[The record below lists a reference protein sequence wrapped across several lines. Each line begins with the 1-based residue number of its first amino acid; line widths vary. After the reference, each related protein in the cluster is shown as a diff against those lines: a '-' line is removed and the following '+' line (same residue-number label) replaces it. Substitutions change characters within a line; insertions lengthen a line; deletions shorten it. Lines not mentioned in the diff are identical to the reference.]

1 MENAVDAL
9 KIAGSVLLLIIA
21 LTVNISTFSRV
32 KTEFE
37 QIIKN
42 RENVKY
48 AVDTTKEGNA
58 YVNYLKSSG
67 DNYAR
72 TVGIETIVSTLRRL
86 RKENYKVYIV
96 LNDINDVISL
106 SSDLK
111 INLKYDLKY
120 GNITLAREGKNVI
133 FYQLGGVQGKWLE
146 NNENSV
152 NFDKSISILYNKLKD
167 STFVEYFGLYKE
179 ENANISDAEKKDRKI
194 ITYVQKNN

>member
-67 DNYAR
+67 NNYAR
-72 TVGIETIVSTLRRL
+72 TVGIETIVSSLRRL
-86 RKENYKVYIV
+86 AKENYKVYIV
-96 LNDINDVISL
+96 LNHDVSL
-106 SSDLK
+106 SSDLE

-120 GNITLAREGKNVI
+120 GNVILAEEGDTVI

-152 NFDKSISILYNKLKD
+152 NFDKSISILYNGLKGK
-167 STFVEYFGLYKE
+167 SFKEYYGLYKE

-194 ITYVQKNN
+194 ITYVEQ

>member
-48 AVDTTKEGNA
+48 AIDTTKEENT

-67 DNYAR
+67 VNYAR
-72 TVGIETIVSTLRRL
+72 SVTIETIVSSLRRL
-86 RKENYKVYIV
+86 AKENYKVYIV
-96 LNDINDVISL
+96 LNHIGDVSSL

-111 INLKYDLKY
+111 INLKYDLTY
-120 GNITLAREGKNVI
+120 GNVILAEEGDTVI

-146 NNENSV
+146 NNENSE

>member
-37 QIIKN
+37 QIINN

-48 AVDTTKEGNA
+48 AIDTTKEGNT

-67 DNYAR
+67 ANYAR
-72 TVGIETIVSTLRRL
+72 IVKIETIVSSIRRL

-96 LNDINDVISL
+96 LNNINDVNSL

-111 INLKYDLKY
+111 IDLKYDLKY
-120 GNITLAREGKNVI
+120 GDVTLANAGQTVI
-133 FYQLGGVQGKWLE
+133 FYQLGGIQGIWTE
-146 NNENSV
+146 NNNSE
-152 NFDKSISILYNKLKD
+152 NFDKSISILYNELKGLD
-167 STFVEYFGLYKE
+167 FVEYYGLYKE